1 MQYRKNIYDKI
12 YNVLIFIPILSYAL
26 GFYFNENSAGMGAY
40 AGDSDWIRK
49 NIEIF
54 KTNSLKDAILHPEF
68 FGNRSPLI
76 YIINKYL
83 NPFYSDFEKYRYTVF
98 IMSISTPIIFY
109 QFLKIKFYSIDKRV
123 LFLISSLIYLSPYY
137 RTSGYWGLNENY
149 GIFAAVLSLLFLE
162 KFILSKNKKF
172 YLLFLNIFFSSLSVY
187 FDLKLLIIPLYC
199 FLSVIFLNINIK
211 LKVYTILIY
220 FFFSLPYL
228 YLIYIWSGIV
238 PIKTQKLNPNTI
250 TELSDIKNLYFI
262 HAGYAATIISFYLL
276 PIIFFT
282 SSEISSKLKKMIL
295 DRKTFYFVII
305 FLVYIVYNY
314 IYFDFEKF
322 TVTNYWVG
330 LGIVHK
336 LTLILTNN
344 VLYQEIITYVFF
356 FFSFLLLYF
365 YYLESKFD
373 IIIISFFLL
382 ISLLLWPL
390 MQEYFDPIITI
401 IAFALFKS
409 LKNFNKQ
416 NSLIIFSYLSL
427 FLIIAN
433 LHYN

>member
-1 MQYRKNIYDKI
+1 MQYRKNNYDRI
-12 YNVLIFIPILSYAL
+12 YNLLIFIPILSYAF
-26 GFYFNENSAGMGAY
+26 GFYFDENSAGMGEY

-49 NIEIF
+49 NIDIF
-54 KTNSLKDAILHPEF
+54 LTNNLKDAILHPDF

-83 NPFYSDFEKYRYTVF
+83 NPFYSDFEKYRFTVF
-98 IMSISTPIIFY
+98 IISITTPIIFY
-109 QFLKIKFYSIDKRV
+109 HFLKIKFYSIDKRV

-149 GIFAAVLSLLFLE
+149 GIFAAVLSFLFFE
-162 KFILSKNKKF
+162 KFILSKNKKIF
-172 YLLFLNIFFSSLSVY
+172 FLFLNIFFSSLAVY
-187 FDLKLLIIPLYC
+187 FDLKLLIIPLYF
-199 FLSVIFLNINIK
+199 FLTVIFLNINIK
-211 LKVYTILIY
+211 LKVATILIY

-228 YLIYIWSGIV
+228 YLIYIWNGIV

-262 HAGYAATIISFYLL
+262 HIGYAATIISFYLL
-276 PIIFFT
+276 PMIFFT
-282 SSEISSKLKKMIL
+282 SSDIGSKLKKIIM
-295 DRKTFYFVII
+295 DRKTYYFIII
-305 FLVYIVYNY
+305 FLIYIVYNY

-330 LGIVHK
+330 LGVVHK
-336 LTLILTNN
+336 LSLILTNN
-344 VLYQEIITYVFF
+344 ILYQEIITYVFF
-356 FFSFLLLYF
+356 FFSLLLLYF

-373 IIIISFFLL
+373 IIIISFFIF

-401 IAFALFKS
+401 IGFALFKS
-409 LKNFNKQ
+409 LKNFNKI

-433 LHYN
+433 LHYS

>member
-1 MQYRKNIYDKI
+1 MQYRKNNYDRI
-12 YNVLIFIPILSYAL
+12 YNLLIFIPILSYAF
-26 GFYFNENSAGMGAY
+26 GFYFDENSAGMGEY

-49 NIEIF
+49 NIDIF
-54 KTNSLKDAILHPEF
+54 ITNNLKDAILHPDF

-83 NPFYSDFEKYRYTVF
+83 NPFYSDFERYRFTVF
-98 IMSISTPIIFY
+98 IISITTPIIFY
-109 QFLKIKFYSIDKRV
+109 HFLKIKFYSIDKRV

-149 GIFAAVLSLLFLE
+149 GIFAAVLSFLFFE
-162 KFILSKNKKF
+162 KFILSKNKKIF
-172 YLLFLNIFFSSLSVY
+172 FLFLNIFFSSLAVY
-187 FDLKLLIIPLYC
+187 FDLKLLIIPLYF
-199 FLSVIFLNINIK
+199 FLTVIFLNINIK
-211 LKVYTILIY
+211 LKVATILIY

-262 HAGYAATIISFYLL
+262 HIGYAATIISFYLL
-276 PIIFFT
+276 PMIFFT
-282 SSEISSKLKKMIL
+282 SSDIGSKLKKMIM
-295 DRKTFYFVII
+295 DRKTYYFIII
-305 FLVYIVYNY
+305 FLIYIVYNY

-330 LGIVHK
+330 LGVVHK
-336 LTLILTNN
+336 LSLILTNN
-344 VLYQEIITYVFF
+344 ILYQEIITYVFF
-356 FFSFLLLYF
+356 FFSLLLLYF

-373 IIIISFFLL
+373 IIIISFFIF

>member
-1 MQYRKNIYDKI
+1 MQHKKNNYDRI
-12 YNVLIFIPILSYAL
+12 YNLLIFIPILSYAL
-26 GFYFNENSAGMGAY
+26 GFYFNENSAGMGEY

-49 NIEIF
+49 NIDIF
-54 KTNSLKDAILHPEF
+54 ITNNLKDAILHPDF

-76 YIINKYL
+76 YIINKYF
-83 NPFYSDFEKYRYTVF
+83 NPFYSDFEKYRFTVF
-98 IMSISTPIIFY
+98 ILSISTPIIFY
-109 QFLKIKFYSIDKRV
+109 HFLKIKFYSIDKRV

-149 GIFAAVLSLLFLE
+149 GIFAAVLSLLFFE
-162 KFILSKNKKF
+162 KFILSKNKNF
-172 YLLFLNIFFSSLSVY
+172 YLLFLNIFFSSLAVY
-187 FDLKLLIIPLYC
+187 FDLKLLIIPLYS
-199 FLSVIFLNINIK
+199 FLSVIFLNINIR
-211 LKVYTILIY
+211 LKISTILIY

-228 YLIYIWSGIV
+228 YLIYIWGGIV
-238 PIKTQKLNPNTI
+238 PIKTQNLNPNTI

-262 HAGYAATIISFYLL
+262 HIGYAATIISFYLL
-276 PIIFFT
+276 PMIFFT
-282 SSEISSKLKKMIL
+282 SCKIGSKLKKMIL
-295 DRKTFYFVII
+295 DRKTFYFITI
-305 FLVYIVYNY
+305 FLIYIVYNY

-330 LGIVHK
+330 LGVVHK

-344 VLYQEIITYVFF
+344 ILYQEIITYVFF

-373 IIIISFFLL
+373 IIIISFFIL

>member
-1 MQYRKNIYDKI
+1 MYHRKNNYDRI
-12 YNVLIFIPILSYAL
+12 YNLLIFIPILSYVL
-26 GFYFNENSAGMGAY
+26 GFYFNENSAGMGEY

-49 NIEIF
+49 NIDIF
-54 KTNSLKDAILHPEF
+54 ITNNLKDAILHPDF

-83 NPFYSDFEKYRYTVF
+83 NPFYSDFEKYRFTVF
-98 IMSISTPIIFY
+98 IISISTPIIFY
-109 QFLKIKFYSIDKRV
+109 HFLKIKFYSIDKRV

-149 GIFAAVLSLLFLE
+149 GIFAAVLSLLFFE
-162 KFILSKNKKF
+162 KFILSKNKNF

-187 FDLKLLIIPLYC
+187 FDLKLLIIPLYS
-199 FLSVIFLNINIK
+199 FLSVIFLNINIR
-211 LKVYTILIY
+211 LKISTILIY

-228 YLIYIWSGIV
+228 YLIYIWGGIV

-262 HAGYAATIISFYLL
+262 HIGYAATIISFYLL

-282 SSEISSKLKKMIL
+282 NKDIGSKLKKMIL
-295 DRKTFYFVII
+295 DRKTFYFVTI
-305 FLVYIVYNY
+305 FLIYIVHNY

-330 LGIVHK
+330 LGVVHK

-344 VLYQEIITYVFF
+344 ILYQEIITYVFF

-373 IIIISFFLL
+373 IIIISFFIL